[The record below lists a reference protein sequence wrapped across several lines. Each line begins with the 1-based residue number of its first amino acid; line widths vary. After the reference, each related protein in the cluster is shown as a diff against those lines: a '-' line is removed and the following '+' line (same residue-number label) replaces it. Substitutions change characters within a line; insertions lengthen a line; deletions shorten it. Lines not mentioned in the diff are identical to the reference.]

1 MFKLKQL
8 IVAPILY
15 FYLQLVLKCELMFEL
30 SHMNSNHPKPE
41 KISLDKSSSGVPDF
55 SQQLINF
62 WIKVVFSLFVLPVF
76 CLQLVRHIHQGG
88 GTSFWHPAYGE
99 R

>member
-30 SHMNSNHPKPE
+30 SHMNPHHAKPE
-41 KISLDKSSSGVPDF
+41 SLKFKS
-55 SQQLINF
+55 L
-62 WIKVVFSLFVLPVF
+62 KV
-76 CLQLVRHIHQGG
+76 
-88 GTSFWHPAYGE
+88 T
-99 R
+99 